1 MCLRP
6 PCDGHFFNDNYRK
19 FIRQLSSISYQKI
32 DGNSRVIDGNF
43 RSKNQRR
50 QALQITVS

>member
-19 FIRQLSSISYQKI
+19 FIRQLSSISYHKI

-43 RSKNQRR
+43 RSKSQRR
-50 QALQITVS
+50 MALQITVS